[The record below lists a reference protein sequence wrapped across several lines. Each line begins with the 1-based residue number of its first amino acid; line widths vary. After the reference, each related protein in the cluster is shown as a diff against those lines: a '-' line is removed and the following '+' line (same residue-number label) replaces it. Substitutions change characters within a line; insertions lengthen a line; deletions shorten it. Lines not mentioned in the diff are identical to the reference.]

1 MLHFK
6 KGIKFVLYKEWKKKV
21 WNNNWIWIVPFGAYV
36 RIKQHLKEL
45 TIVQSI

>member
-6 KGIKFVLYKEWKKKV
+6 KEIKFGLYKEWKKV

-45 TIVQSI
+45 RIVQSI